1 MQYKKKG
8 RRLGSKKEVAP
19 DILKRFRE
27 ALFLHAH
34 GRDIEVIQA
43 KWLFSVGM
51 MLIERKLRLRNA
63 LHNLTEKIN

>member
-8 RRLGSKKEVAP
+8 RRPGSKKEVAP

-34 GRDIEVIQA
+34 GRDIEVIQV
-43 KWLFSVGM
+43 KWLFSVGI
-51 MLIERKLRLRNA
+51 MLIERKPRLSNT
-63 LHNLTEKIN
+63 LHNFLKK